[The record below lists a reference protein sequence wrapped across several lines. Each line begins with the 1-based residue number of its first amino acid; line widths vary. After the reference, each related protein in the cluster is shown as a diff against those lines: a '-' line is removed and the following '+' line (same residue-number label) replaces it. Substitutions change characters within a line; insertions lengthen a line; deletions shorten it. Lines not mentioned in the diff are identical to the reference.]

1 MELSRAKQIIFEAAK
16 AAGLTEYEIYYMNG
30 VSLSAEAL
38 KDSLSAFSCGEGG
51 GISLRCIVD
60 GKMGYASTELFEESE
75 LADLV
80 RRACDNARYIE
91 KGDTAPIFAGSESYA
106 TLNLPAFEPLTAADA
121 KAMTLDMQK
130 QIYAASEAV
139 TDGTQAACI
148 SSSSEIY
155 LCNSHGL
162 ELSNRVGLNGVYAM
176 PVVKVGEESADA
188 FTFALC
194 SDKEKVETLA
204 RKATDKALAKIG
216 AGSVESGKYNI
227 VLEGAQ
233 MRALLSVF
241 ASAFSAKNAQL
252 GLSLL
257 AGKEGKQIAAA
268 CVNIVDDPMR
278 EGAPMQTHFDGEGVA
293 TYKKNVVENGVLT
306 TLLYDLTT
314 AAKAGVASTGNGKRG
329 SYASTVEIAPFN
341 FGICPGTLTEDELV
355 AKAESGI
362 YITELSGLHAGAD
375 ATTGD
380 FSIQSAGFLIENGKK
395 TDKYVRSFTIAGNFF
410 ELLKEIDSLSDTV
423 DWGIPGGF
431 TVFGSPAV
439 LVRDMSV
446 AGK

>member
-1 MELSRAKQIIFEAAK
+1 MELTRAKQIIFDAAK
-16 AAGLTEYEIYYMNG
+16 AAGLEEYEIYYMNG
-30 VSLSAEAL
+30 TSLSAEAL
-38 KDSLSAFSCGEGG
+38 KDTLSGFSCGEGG
-51 GISLRCIVD
+51 GISLRCLVD
-60 GKMGYASTELFEESE
+60 GKMGYASTELFEEAE

-91 KGDTAPIFAGSESYA
+91 KEGTAPIFAGSESYA
-106 TLNLPAFEPLTAADA
+106 TLNLPEFTPLSAAEA
-121 KAMTLDMQK
+121 KAMTLDVQA

-148 SSSSEIY
+148 SSSTEIY

-162 ELSNRVGLNGVYAM
+162 ELSNRVGLSGVYAM
-176 PVVKVGEESADA
+176 PIVKVGEESADG
-188 FTFALC
+188 FEFALC
-194 SDKEKVETLA
+194 SDQEKVATIA
-204 RKATDKALAKIG
+204 KKATDKALAKIG
-216 AGSVESGKYNI
+216 AGSVASGKYNVVI
-227 VLEGAQ
+227 AGSQ
-233 MRALLSVF
+233 MRSILSVF

-257 AGKEGKQIAAA
+257 AGKEGQKIASD

-293 TYKKNVVENGVLT
+293 TYKKNVIKDGVLT

-329 SYASTVEIAPFN
+329 SYASTVEVAPFN
-341 FGICPGTLTEDELV
+341 FGLCPGGLTEEELF
-355 AKAESGI
+355 AKAENGI
-362 YITELSGLHAGAD
+362 YVTAVKGLHAGAD

-380 FSIQSAGFLIENGKK
+380 FSIESEGFVIENGKK
-395 TDKYVRSFTIAGNFF
+395 AGYVRSFTIAGNFF
-410 ELLKEIDSLSDTV
+410 ELLKNIDSLSDTV

-431 TVFGSPAV
+431 TVFGAPAV

>member
-1 MELSRAKQIIFEAAK
+1 MELSRAKQIIFDAAR
-16 AAGLTEYEIYYMNG
+16 AAGLEEYEIYYMNG
-30 VSLSAEAL
+30 ASLSAEAL

-60 GKMGYASTELFEESE
+60 GKMGYASTELFEEAE

-91 KGDTAPIFAGSESYA
+91 KEDTAPIFAGSESYA
-106 TLNLPAFEPLTAADA
+106 TLNLPEYTPLSAAEA

-130 QIYAASEAV
+130 QIYAYSEAV
-139 TDGTQAACI
+139 TDGTQAACM
-148 SSSSEIY
+148 SSSTEIY

-162 ELSNRVGLNGVYAM
+162 ELSNRVGLSGVYAM
-176 PVVKVGEESADA
+176 PIIKVGEESADA
-188 FTFALC
+188 FEFALC
-194 SDKEKVETLA
+194 SDTEKIATLA
-204 RKATDKALAKIG
+204 KAATDKALAKIG
-216 AGSVESGKYNI
+216 AGSVASGKHNI
-227 VLEGAQ
+227 VFAGSQ
-233 MRALLSVF
+233 MRSLLSVF

-257 AGKEGKQIAAA
+257 AGKEGQQIAAE
-268 CVNIVDDPMR
+268 CVCIVDDPMR
-278 EGAPMQTHFDGEGVA
+278 EGSPMQTHFDGEGVA

-329 SYASTVEIAPFN
+329 SYASTVEVAPFN
-341 FGICPGTLTEDELV
+341 FGLCPGSMTEDELL
-355 AKAESGI
+355 AKAQNGI
-362 YITELSGLHAGAD
+362 YVTALKGLHAGAD

-380 FSIQSAGFLIENGKK
+380 FSIESEGFLIENGKK
-395 TDKYVRSFTIAGNFF
+395 TTYVRSFTVAGNFF
-410 ELLKEIDSLSDTV
+410 ELLKSIDSLSDTV

-431 TVFGSPAV
+431 TAFGAPAV

>member
-1 MELSRAKQIIFEAAK
+1 MNYELLKKAIEDEAKLQ
-16 AAGLTEYEIYYMNG
+16 GLTEYEIYYMNG
-30 VSLSAEAL
+30 TSLSAEAL
-38 KDSLSAFSCGEGG
+38 KDTLSGFSCGEGG

-60 GKMGYASTELFEESE
+60 GKMGYAATELFTEEE

-91 KGDTAPIFAGSESYA
+91 KEDIAPIFAGSESYA
-106 TLNLPAFEPLTAADA
+106 TLDMPEFVPLTAAEA
-121 KAMTLDMQK
+121 KAMTLDMQA
-130 QIYAASEAV
+130 QVYAANEAV
-139 TDGTQAACI
+139 TDGTQSACM

-176 PVVKVGEESADA
+176 AIVKVGEENADA
-188 FTFALC
+188 FAFALC
-194 SDKEKVETLA
+194 SDKEKMDNLASKAVEEA
-204 RKATDKALAKIG
+204 IAKIG
-216 AGSVESGKYNI
+216 AGSVDSGKYNI
-227 VLEGAQ
+227 VFSGAE
-233 MRALLSVF
+233 MRSLLSVF
-241 ASAFSAKNAQL
+241 SSAFSARNAQL

-257 AGKEGKQIAAA
+257 AGKEGQKVAAD
-268 CVNIVDDPMR
+268 CVSIVDDPMR
-278 EGAPMQTHFDGEGVA
+278 EGSPMQTHFDGEGVA
-293 TYKKNVVENGVLT
+293 TYKKDVVKDGVLC

-314 AAKAGVASTGNGKRG
+314 AGKSGVASTGNGKRA
-329 SYASTVEIAPFN
+329 SYASQVEIAPFN
-341 FGICPGTLTEDELV
+341 FSFCPGSQTEDELL
-355 AKAESGI
+355 AKAENGI
-362 YITELSGLHAGAD
+362 YITELKGLHAGAD

-380 FSIQSAGFLIENGKK
+380 FSLESAGFLIENGKK
-395 TDKYVRSFTIAGNFF
+395 TKYVRSFTIAGNFF
-410 ELLKEIDSLSDTV
+410 ELLKNVDSLSDTV